1 MIRSMF
7 KVPGHRIFGYT
18 PQFYNEN
25 EEAVK
30 KAIKRRKF
38 LDGLTEEEAEKAY
51 QAEKLRLSIRQ
62 ARSNLVDRKFTTGS
76 GSGGK
81 KDRTGLRVLFIF
93 MLLCL
98 LTWYILS

>member
-7 KVPGHRIFGYT
+7 KIPGHRIFGYT

-30 KAIKRRKF
+30 KAIKRKKF

-51 QAEKLRLSIRQ
+51 QAERLRLSIRQ
-62 ARSNLVDRKFTTGS
+62 ARSNLVDRKFTAS
-76 GSGGK
+76 HNSAK

-93 MLLCL
+93 LVLCL
-98 LTWYILS
+98 LTWFILS

>member
-7 KVPGHRIFGYT
+7 KIPGHRIFGYT

-30 KAIKRRKF
+30 KAIKRKKF

-51 QAEKLRLSIRQ
+51 QAERLRLSIRQ
-62 ARSNLVDRKFTTGS
+62 ARSNLVDRKFTTGHNS
-76 GSGGK
+76 GK

-93 MLLCL
+93 LVLCL
-98 LTWYILS
+98 LTWFILS

>member
-7 KVPGHRIFGYT
+7 KIPGHRVFNYT

-30 KAIKRRKF
+30 KAIKKKKF

-51 QAEKLRLSIRQ
+51 QAEKLRMSIRQ
-62 ARSNLVDRKFTTGS
+62 ARSNLVDRKFSTGNN
-76 GSGGK
+76 GR
-81 KDRTGLRVLFIF
+81 KDKTGVRVFFIF
-93 MLLCL
+93 LVLCL
-98 LTWYILS
+98 ITWFILS